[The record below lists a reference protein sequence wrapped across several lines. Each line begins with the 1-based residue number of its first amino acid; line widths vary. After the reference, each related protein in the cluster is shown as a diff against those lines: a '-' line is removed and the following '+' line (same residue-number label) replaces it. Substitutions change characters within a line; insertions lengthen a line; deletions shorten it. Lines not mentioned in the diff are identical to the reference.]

1 MNEWVYVLSVESVI
15 FLLLATV
22 ITAQQFD
29 VFAYPHNKTWPVL
42 STTILSFLAYCFFL
56 LVIAIGC
63 VLSNYGDFLNEVQS
77 ACVQTILRLL
87 FIVVV
92 WVVCTFFDIW
102 QHEKHDWP
110 LFLCQLYGVNCNDP
124 GHVLWEMSYSI
135 YLSVLLPIFIICA
148 TLQMSVAG
156 SLKNVLIDDDTTNAS
171 APRRCI
177 ALQCIFVLFVTYC
190 STVDENFA
198 LACGNNSCALKN
210 NFAVFSQKPG
220 AALIRSWQS
229 ICIASAF
236 FVFDLITDIMATLT
250 AWHQNIAYPIV
261 FVLFRIFQISSMP
274 LLVLILN
281 LRVPAAIYWTLF
293 CVACI
298 LASIDILQVLSK
310 QLTKE
315 KTPEETPEEI
325 PEATPEELPQ
335 TEKNGLGNL
344 STKSQMAFD
353 PFFDSSATQ
362 SKRKTH
368 NFLLRAVP
376 RYNVKAY
383 VNTDLLKNTKKKN

>member
-15 FLLLATV
+15 FLLVATV

-29 VFAYPHNKTWPVL
+29 VFAYPNNKTWPVL
-42 STTILSFLAYCFFL
+42 GTTILSFLAYCFFL
-56 LVIAIGC
+56 LVIAIFC
-63 VLSNYGDFLNEVQS
+63 VISNYGEILKEFQN

-87 FIVVV
+87 LIIVV
-92 WVVCTFFDIW
+92 WVTCTFFDIW

-110 LFLCQLYGVNCNDP
+110 LFLCQLYGVNCNDA
-124 GHVLWEMSYSI
+124 GHVLWEMTYSI

-156 SLKNVLIDDDTTNAS
+156 SLKKLPIDADNKSLS

-177 ALQCIFVLFVTYC
+177 ALQCIFVLIVMYC
-190 STVDENFA
+190 STIDENFA

-210 NFAVFSQKPG
+210 NFSVFSQKPG
-220 AALIRSWQS
+220 AVLVRSWQS
-229 ICIASAF
+229 IFIAAAF

-250 AWHQNIAYPIV
+250 EWHENIAYPIV
-261 FVLFRIFQISSMP
+261 FVFFRILQISSMP
-274 LLVLILN
+274 LLVIFLDI
-281 LRVPAAIYWTLF
+281 RVPAAIYWTLF
-293 CVACI
+293 VLACI
-298 LASIDILQVLSK
+298 FASVDILQVLSK
-310 QLTKE
+310 QLSKD
-315 KTPEETPEEI
+315 
-325 PEATPEELPQ
+325 Q
-335 TEKNGLGNL
+335 TEEEASQATSVQTPDEQIQKNINFDDYP
-344 STKSQMAFD
+344 SRSQMAFD

-376 RYNVKAY
+376 RYTVNAY
-383 VNTDLLKNTKKKN
+383 VNTEMSKNTKKKN

>member
-29 VFAYPHNKTWPVL
+29 VFAYPNNKTWPVL
-42 STTILSFLAYCFFL
+42 STTILSFLSYCFFL
-56 LVIAIGC
+56 LVIAIFC
-63 VLSNYGDFLNEVQS
+63 VLSNYGEILQEVKR

-87 FIVVV
+87 IIIVL
-92 WVVCTFFDIW
+92 WVICTFFDIW

-124 GHVLWEMSYSI
+124 GHVLWEMTYSI

-156 SLKNVLIDDDTTNAS
+156 SLNKLPIDGDNKFSS

-177 ALQCIFVLFVTYC
+177 ALQCIFVLIVTYC
-190 STVDENFA
+190 STIDENFA
-198 LACGNNSCALKN
+198 LACGNSSCAFKN

-220 AALIRSWQS
+220 AVLIRSWQS
-229 ICIASAF
+229 IFITSAF
-236 FVFDLITDIMATLT
+236 FVFDLITDIMAALT
-250 AWHQNIAYPIV
+250 EWHQNIAYPIV
-261 FVLFRIFQISSMP
+261 FVLFRILQISSMP
-274 LLVLILN
+274 LLVLLLDI
-281 LRVPAAIYWTLF
+281 RVPAAIYWTLF
-293 CVACI
+293 VLACI
-298 LASIDILQVLSK
+298 FASVDILQVLSK
-310 QLTKE
+310 QLTKD
-315 KTPEETPEEI
+315 KTPEEPSEKTLEEQQD
-325 PEATPEELPQ
+325 EQLQ
-335 TEKNGLGNL
+335 TVKSGLGNL
-344 STKSQMAFD
+344 SVRSQMAFD

-376 RYNVKAY
+376 RYNVNAY
-383 VNTDLLKNTKKKN
+383 VNTEVLKNTKKKN